1 MSFSHLRQRRAR
13 LCAALALVALGLA
26 CGGPKRRDTRAFEN
40 SPDNLAQLGGEQLEL
55 LARARARLEGGDPDG
70 AGELLDAAAA
80 APGAPFALRR
90 LHQEAWLLAAPEAA
104 SAHVEAA
111 RRRAEERPTCHDVLL
126 WARVAPNAEQR
137 RAALEQALALDPRE
151 PWAHYAW
158 AHSRALEGDWGGAA
172 DAVQRAL
179 EIDPGHRA
187 ARRLEAAILARGAR
201 SEEAVNA
208 LEVWLDATVGDPR
221 VGAGERA
228 SARLDLAHL
237 VLERG
242 NAARALELLRAV
254 HPSEGGE
261 LTRWCLIA
269 AAEQAAGRPVPALEA
284 AQNAAR
290 SSPADL
296 TPKVQIALLRQY
308 DLRDAEGATAAWRA
322 VLDATRGATDLAA
335 LIQGLRARIVLERGA
350 GAAP

>member
-1 MSFSHLRQRRAR
+1 MNGLWQRRRAR
-13 LCAALALVALGLA
+13 VCAALAMLGLALA

-55 LARARARLEGGDPDG
+55 LARARARLESGDPDG

-90 LHQEAWLLAAPEAA
+90 LHQEAWLNAAPEAA
-104 SAHVEAA
+104 SAHIEAA
-111 RRRAEERPTCHDVLL
+111 RRRAEERPTCHDLLL
-126 WARVAPNAEQR
+126 WARVAPSAEVR

-158 AHSRALEGDWGGAA
+158 AHARALEGDWGGAA

-221 VGAGERA
+221 VGASERA

-254 HPSEGGE
+254 HPAEGGE

-269 AAEQAAGRPVPALEA
+269 AAEQAAGRPPEALDA

-290 SSPADL
+290 SSPAEL
-296 TPKVQIALLRQY
+296 TPKVQIALLRQH
-308 DLRDAEGATAAWRA
+308 DLRDPQGAAEAWRA

-350 GAAP
+350 GATP

>member
-1 MSFSHLRQRRAR
+1 VNVSR
-13 LCAALALVALGLA
+13 LCPRLVRLGAALAVSALALA
-26 CGGPKRRDTRAFEN
+26 CGGPQRRDTRAFEN

-55 LARARARLEGGDPDG
+55 LARARTRLELGDPDG
-70 AGELLDAAAA
+70 AGALLDAAAA
-80 APGAPFALRR
+80 APNAPFGLRR
-90 LHQEAWLLAAPEAA
+90 LHQEAWLQASPEIS
-104 SAHVEAA
+104 SAHIDAA
-111 RRRAEERPTCHDVLL
+111 RRRAEERPTCHDLLL
-126 WARVAPNAEQR
+126 WARVAPTAQQR
-137 RAALEQALALDPRE
+137 SAALEQALTLDPRE

-158 AHSRALEGDWGGAA
+158 AHARALEGDWGEAA

-221 VGAGERA
+221 VGASERA

-242 NAARALELLRAV
+242 NATRALELLRAV
-254 HPSEGGE
+254 HPAESGE
-261 LTRWCLIA
+261 LTRWCLVA
-269 AAEQAAGRPVPALEA
+269 AAEQAAGRPGPALEA

-296 TPKVQIALLRQY
+296 TPKLQIALLRQH
-308 DLRDAEGATAAWRA
+308 DLRDPQGAAAAWRA

-350 GAAP
+350 EAAP